1 MLLDVAVSTINI
13 NNVAAAAA
21 TSVKENGM
29 K

>member
-1 MLLDVAVSTINI
+1 MSLDMAVSTVNI
-13 NNVAAAAA
+13 NNVAAAVA

>member
-1 MLLDVAVSTINI
+1 MSLDMAISTVNI

>member
-1 MLLDVAVSTINI
+1 MLLDMTVSTVNI